1 MSTEKDLAGRY
12 LPVFMLDER
21 EPFDMKAIGY
31 TVFTENLRSDSFPK
45 RVIGADWE
53 RTACVIEYEIWFDY
67 DIQHLY
73 ELEHVWI
80 YLGKDGSVDTRES
93 TLHPT

>member
-45 RVIGADWE
+45 RVIGAD
-53 RTACVIEYEIWFDY
+53 
-67 DIQHLY
+67 
-73 ELEHVWI
+73 
-80 YLGKDGSVDTRES
+80 
-93 TLHPT
+93 

>member
-53 RTACVIEYEIWFDY
+53 RTACVRSGLTMTSSTSTSWSMS
-67 DIQHLY
+67 
-73 ELEHVWI
+73 
-80 YLGKDGSVDTRES
+80 GSTWERTEVCRGWKAASTES
-93 TLHPT
+93 T